1 MRGEVIYLYA
11 FDVANEIAT
20 SRVSEVLSCKPF
32 PYVVKT
38 DHTYPKDVPLYK
50 PLTFEPPN
58 VHDRMLGQ
66 SVRLVIRI
74 FEVGVVSVAMYVPF
88 EVTSLGELHPYH
100 QTKLESGQTRDEL
113 ARRLCTQVC
122 DSIQE
127 AIVRG
132 SPPSEPEAYTI
143 FCLTDLGESSEGNTQ
158 HPISD
163 AFSWFGLHRREVA
176 GLLSE
181 APAGSLSDLQV
192 EESVRIH
199 RSFAKG
205 DLTVIDWDASLI
217 IELDGFADD
226 VVYIL
231 ELANLQLEEFRVMDR
246 RLDLHLERA
255 YHDMERRRP
264 FLGIPS
270 SVLQWLRR
278 FRVDA
283 TKLADEV
290 THITKFL
297 GDWHLARIYLGA
309 AERFHLQEWQRSISE
324 RLSQLDEVYQVLQA
338 EVYERRM
345 LWLEIAILICF
356 LVDLYALF
364 FWKR

>member
-20 SRVSEVLSCKPF
+20 SRIREALSCKPY
-32 PYVVKT
+32 PYEIKT

-58 VHDRMLGQ
+58 VSDKMLGQ
-66 SVRLVIRI
+66 SLRLVIRI
-74 FEVGVVSVAMYVPF
+74 FEVGVVNVAMHVPF
-88 EVTSLGELHPYH
+88 EVASLAELQPFH

-113 ARRLCTQVC
+113 ARRLCQEVC
-122 DSIQE
+122 ESIQG
-127 AIVRG
+127 AVIRG
-132 SPPSEPEAYTI
+132 AEPSEPEAYSV
-143 FCLTDLGESSEGNTQ
+143 FCLTNLGEST
-158 HPISD
+158 D
-163 AFSWFGLHRREVA
+163 AYAWFRQNRREIA

-181 APAGSLSDLQV
+181 APADSLSDLQV
-192 EESVRIH
+192 DEAARIH
-199 RSFAKG
+199 RSFSKR
-205 DLTVIDWDASLI
+205 DLAVIDWDASLI
-217 IELDGFADD
+217 VELDSFADD
-226 VVYIL
+226 VLYIL

-246 RLDLHLERA
+246 RLDQHLDRA
-255 YHDMERRRP
+255 YHDLERRRP

-270 SVLQWLRR
+270 SVNDWLRR

-309 AERFHLQEWQRSISE
+309 AERFHLQEWQKSIAD
-324 RLSQLDEVYQVLQA
+324 RLAQLDQVYQVLQA

-356 LVDLYALF
+356 LIDLFALF
-364 FWKR
+364 FWRR

>member
-20 SRVSEVLSCKPF
+20 SRVRDVLSCMPI
-32 PYVVKT
+32 PYEVKT
-38 DHTYPKDVPLYK
+38 DHTYPKDVPLYQ
-50 PLTFEPPN
+50 PLTFQPSHVNE
-58 VHDRMLGQ
+58 RMLGR
-66 SVRLVIRI
+66 SVRIVIRI
-74 FEVGVVSVAMYVPF
+74 FEVCVVNVAMHVPF
-88 EVTSLGELHPYH
+88 AAQSIEELQAYH
-100 QTKLESGQTRDEL
+100 KTGLDSGQTRDEL
-113 ARRLCTQVC
+113 ARSLCQEVC
-122 DSIQE
+122 QCIQD
-127 AIVRG
+127 AMIRG
-132 SPPSEPEAYTI
+132 AEPSAPEAYTV
-143 FCLTDLGESSEGNTQ
+143 FCLTELCGEMDSL
-158 HPISD
+158 
-163 AFSWFGLHRREVA
+163 AWFHQHRRDIA

-181 APAGSLSDLQV
+181 APATTLSELQV

-205 DLTVIDWDASLI
+205 DLTIIDWDASLI
-217 IELDGFADD
+217 VELDGCADD

-246 RLDLHLERA
+246 RLDQHLERA
-255 YHDMERRRP
+255 YHDMERSRP

-309 AERFHLQEWQRSISE
+309 AERFHLQEWQKSISE
-324 RLSQLDEVYQVLQA
+324 RLSQLDEVYQVLQS